1 MWVAQGRASI
11 CRDLLTRGS
20 LGIIAEITVLIDI
33 ANMR

>member
-20 LGIIAEITVLIDI
+20 LGIAEITVLIDI
-33 ANMR
+33 ANIR